1 MGNGITYALTPIDEV
16 QSSLARREDAPQQGI
31 EGSPDA
37 WLEIAPALA
46 AALGGLVVGQAI
58 VVITW
63 LHQSHHDVLRVHPRD
78 DEAVPLAGVFATRSP
93 DRPNPLGLHGV
104 QIREIA
110 GHRLKVGPLEAI
122 DRTPIV
128 DLKPVLA
135 EVTDS

>member
-16 QSSLARREDAPQQGI
+16 QSSLARREDAPKQGI
-31 EGSPDA
+31 EGGPDA

-93 DRPNPLGLHGV
+93 DRPNPLGLHRV

-110 GHRLKVGPLEAI
+110 GNRLKVGPLEAI